1 MGDISAGRDATV
13 RLVVGERDTAIAF
26 GSGDVPVLATPRIL
40 ALAEQAA
47 VAAIADQLA
56 PGDTSVGV
64 SAEIRHLQPSPIGST
79 VEANAA
85 VVSTDERSIAFSF
98 TVRMGGEI
106 VAEGAHRRVVVAR
119 ERFV

>member
-13 RLVVGERDTAIAF
+13 RLVVGEGDTAIAL

-85 VVSTDERSIAFSF
+85 VVSVDERSIAFSF
-98 TVRMGGEI
+98 TVRMGREI